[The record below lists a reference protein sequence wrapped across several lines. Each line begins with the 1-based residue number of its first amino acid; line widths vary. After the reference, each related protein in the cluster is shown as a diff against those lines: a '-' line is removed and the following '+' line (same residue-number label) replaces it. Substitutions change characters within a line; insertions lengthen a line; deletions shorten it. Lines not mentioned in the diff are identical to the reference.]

1 MAGGRIS
8 STLSSGPAVALTKT
22 ILTIFNFIFW
32 ISGIAVLAL
41 GIWAKVELYIYMELS
56 TVYYEEAPYI
66 LIGVGAIIVL
76 VGSFGCCCTV
86 KGHSVLLY
94 MYACFLVL
102 VFVVELSA
110 GVTGFVYKNK
120 LETGFKEGLGTALKQ
135 YNKDTLKFKAF
146 NGLQENLH
154 CCGENK
160 YQDWF
165 TTPWEV
171 EQRAKN
177 LTMTVP
183 ASCCRVEQNKC
194 KHFDL
199 PKDAMNKTLDIYTNG
214 CYDTVTGFMQK
225 NMALIG
231 GVALG
236 ISFFQLLG
244 AVLACCLAKNINKS
258 KYEQVK

>member
-32 ISGIAVLAL
+32 ISGIAILAL

-56 TVYYEEAPYI
+56 TVYYKEAPYI
-66 LIGVGAIIVL
+66 LIGVGAVIVL
-76 VGSFGCCCTV
+76 VGSFGCCCTF

-110 GVTGFVYKNK
+110 GVAGFVYKSK
-120 LETGFKEGLGTALKQ
+120 LEAGFKEGLGTALTQ
-135 YNKDTLKFKAF
+135 YNKDAKMLKAF
-146 NGLQENLH
+146 DGLQHNLH
-154 CCGENK
+154 CCGKNK

-165 TTPWEV
+165 DTPWE
-171 EQRAKN
+171 EQQKN
-177 LTMTVP
+177 LTRVVP
-183 ASCCRVEQNKC
+183 KSCCRVDQSKC
-194 KHFDL
+194 KHYDL
-199 PKDAMNKTLDIYTNG
+199 PADSKNQTLDIYTKG
-214 CYDTVTGFMQK
+214 CYDTVTGFMRK